1 MTAQDAYKTFEKIS
15 KQINEIKVLYNHL
28 KNDSELMNDKQ
39 LKFQSR
45 KILNK
50 ISNVDI
56 DELKECVNFLK
67 EYVVY
72 DEIKKTSSTLINNL
86 NKIKDYLY
94 SQEETESDIEVT
106 PNAIESIKHKYE
118 FLQKMVDDGSAEN
131 SIIIKDANRLDNL
144 LSRINYENLSE
155 TDYEELV
162 NMKNSVADI
171 IKTLKSIEKSD
182 KYGPFLRSPLYKL
195 IYSYI
200 TRGNEEEAKKLTNDA
215 LDFIENPNMSN
226 IEMFEPAIKR
236 IIADKMTQ
244 PEFNKFYN
252 MIESGIKRSK
262 GKFESFNSYIN
273 GKT

>member
-106 PNAIESIKHKYE
+106 REIA
-118 FLQKMVDDGSAEN
+118 
-131 SIIIKDANRLDNL
+131 
-144 LSRINYENLSE
+144 
-155 TDYEELV
+155 
-162 NMKNSVADI
+162 
-171 IKTLKSIEKSD
+171 
-182 KYGPFLRSPLYKL
+182 YKL
-195 IYSYI
+195 
-200 TRGNEEEAKKLTNDA
+200 
-215 LDFIENPNMSN
+215 LDKIN
-226 IEMFEPAIKR
+226 IA
-236 IIADKMTQ
+236 
-244 PEFNKFYN
+244 N
-252 MIESGIKRSK
+252 
-262 GKFESFNSYIN
+262 
-273 GKT
+273 